1 MIRCTLDLEKN
12 ELVLEM
18 QPPFQEPVYAKTS
31 VCIVPD
37 PCPGCGQC
45 RLCDSKC
52 TCNPEMRNNVQEN
65 LEQAV

>member
-1 MIRCTLDLEKN
+1 MIKFALDLEKN

-18 QPPFQEPVYAKTS
+18 QPPFIPETYARTTI
-31 VCIVPD
+31 CIQPD